1 MNRCQMQRIPKAG
14 QILWYIDLSQIQ
26 SRSVN
31 ETLELLESIG
41 HQPQLR
47 YQETKEGLK
56 LFALL
61 RDEQTNPAAVIDDEY
76 LIDQRLV
83 LYEAFPGEDMAIHFA
98 CGSPVSLP
106 VSV

>member
-31 ETLELLESIG
+31 ETIELLESMG

-61 RDEQTNPAAVIDDEY
+61 RDEQADPVAVIDDEY
-76 LIDQRLV
+76 LIDQRLA
-83 LYEAFPGEDMAIHFA
+83 LYEALPGEDMAIHFA
-98 CGSPVSLP
+98 CGLPVSLP

>member
-61 RDEQTNPAAVIDDEY
+61 RDEQTNPATVIDDEY
-76 LIDQRLV
+76 LIDQRLA
-83 LYEAFPGEDMAIHFA
+83 LYEAFPDEDMAIHFA

>member
-14 QILWYIDLSQIQ
+14 QILWYVDLSQIQ

-31 ETLELLESIG
+31 ETIELLESMG

-61 RDEQTNPAAVIDDEY
+61 RDEQADPATVIDDEY
-76 LIDQRLV
+76 LIDQRLA
-83 LYEAFPGEDMAIHFA
+83 LYEALPGEDMAIHFA
-98 CGSPVSLP
+98 CGLPVPLP

>member
-1 MNRCQMQRIPKAG
+1 MQRIPKAG
-14 QILWYIDLSQIQ
+14 QILWYVDLSQIQ

-31 ETLELLESIG
+31 ETIELLESMG

-61 RDEQTNPAAVIDDEY
+61 RDEQADPATVIDDEY
-76 LIDQRLV
+76 LIDQRLA
-83 LYEAFPGEDMAIHFA
+83 LYEALPGEDMAIHFA
-98 CGSPVSLP
+98 CGLPVPLP

>member
-1 MNRCQMQRIPKAG
+1 MNRCQIQRIPKAG

-31 ETLELLESIG
+31 ETIELLESMG

-61 RDEQTNPAAVIDDEY
+61 RDEQADPAAVVDDEY
-76 LIDQRLV
+76 LIDQRLA
-83 LYEAFPGEDMAIHFA
+83 LYEALPGEDMAIHFA
-98 CGSPVSLP
+98 SGLPVSLP

>member
-14 QILWYIDLSQIQ
+14 QILWYVDLSQIQ

-31 ETLELLESIG
+31 ETIELLESMG

-47 YQETKEGLK
+47 YQEAKEGLK

-61 RDEQTNPAAVIDDEY
+61 RDEQADPATVIDDEY
-76 LIDQRLV
+76 LIDQRLA
-83 LYEAFPGEDMAIHFA
+83 LYEALPGEDMAIHFA
-98 CGSPVSLP
+98 CGLP
-106 VSV
+106 VPLPVPV